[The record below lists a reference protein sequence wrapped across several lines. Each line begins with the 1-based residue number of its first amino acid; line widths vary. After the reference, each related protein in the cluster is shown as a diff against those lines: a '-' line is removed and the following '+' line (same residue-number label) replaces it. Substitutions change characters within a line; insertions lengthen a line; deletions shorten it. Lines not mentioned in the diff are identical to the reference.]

1 MFNYKKEDIIQLTT
15 EKQIEDFF
23 ESQNIKDFKEKE
35 NILKDVM
42 SIDEVFDVP
51 GDYTDEDNYLAILS
65 AFIEGSWRLF

>member
-1 MFNYKKEDIIQLTT
+1 MFNYKREDIIQLTT
-15 EKQIEDFF
+15 EKQVEDFF
-23 ESQNIKDFKEKE
+23 ESQNITDFKQKE

>member
-15 EKQIEDFF
+15 EKQVEDFF
-23 ESQNIKDFKEKE
+23 ESQNITDFKQKE

>member
-15 EKQIEDFF
+15 EKQVEDFF
-23 ESQNIKDFKEKE
+23 ESQNITDFKEKE

>member
-1 MFNYKKEDIIQLTT
+1 MYNYKKEDIIQLTT
-15 EKQIEDFF
+15 KNQVEDFF
-23 ESQNIKDFKEKE
+23 KSQNITDFKQKE

-65 AFIEGSWRLF
+65 AFVEGSWRLF

>member
-1 MFNYKKEDIIQLTT
+1 MFNYKREDIIQLTT
-15 EKQIEDFF
+15 EKQVEDFF
-23 ESQNIKDFKEKE
+23 KAQNITDFKQKE

-65 AFIEGSWRLF
+65 AFVEGSWRLF